1 MNTIYTVTFMKQ
13 VHIFKSRVDL
23 LLFVKECYNDYPNK
37 VIKIKALVN
46 NFRAE
51 FSIRKNSE
59 DKLSV
64 MFLKITSPDYGSYNI
79 DKYEEEYVEYK
90 DTCIEIRSI
99 DRNLKLVQSSVD
111 LSKHVEL
118 IEDGSY
124 ENIVSINTG
133 KKELTQPEYV
143 VDVDKLFKNSTD
155 VIHQVNIA
163 NRTVEVRINMVR
175 NKLTGITCTYDEI
188 PTIDVDATL
197 LLEYKL
203 VLEELFRH
211 IKKFYYILLKDLRHL
226 DGV

>member
-203 VLEELFRH
+203 ILEELFRH

-226 DGV
+226 DRV